1 MVERSRKSTTTVGL
15 ERRKR
20 NRRAFP
26 RWLHNFDVVLRW
38 QDQFTS
44 CRGYEI
50 GEGGLSVVSE
60 LELPM
65 EIEIDIEYRLDRSTA
80 PVRVKGTVRY
90 LEAGR
95 YGIEFLNLGMKERL
109 ALVEYCEKLKTV

>member
-1 MVERSRKSTTTVGL
+1 MTDHRKSTSTGAL

-26 RWLHNFDVVLRW
+26 RWALDFPVNVRW
-38 QDQFTS
+38 HDHAIS

-50 GEGGLSVVSE
+50 GEGGLSILSQAALPTEVE
-60 LELPM
+60 L
-65 EIEIDIEYRLDRSTA
+65 DVEYWLDPQSPR
-80 PVRVKGTVRY
+80 VMVKGIIRHV
-90 LEAGR
+90 EGVR

-109 ALVEYCEKLKTV
+109 ALVEYCEKLRTL

>member
-1 MVERSRKSTTTVGL
+1 MVERSRKSTTPVGL

-26 RWLHNFDVVLRW
+26 RWLLDFDVVLRW

-60 LELPM
+60 TELPM